1 MIGKI
6 YTENNNI
13 IVFDFS
19 SVFDLIDGLAKDNFI
34 YYIELNGK
42 ILNSSTPEE
51 TYDIVANGNIL
62 SNNFSMKLK
71 VLQNSLIKLES
82 KKRVRQ
88 EMWHRILISL
98 VMFCFLCYIILK
110 HYQNIIKIKNVEDNT
125 KNLIKFYKEEKAD
138 IVKRYEYT
146 RRDLE
151 LVERLE
157 SAGLIH
163 DTKTKNY
170 FPIFLSQQVNE
181 NKIYSL
187 YSVQNKIRIFV
198 SDNIKIFC
206 H

>member
-1 MIGKI
+1 
-6 YTENNNI
+6 
-13 IVFDFS
+13 
-19 SVFDLIDGLAKDNFI
+19 
-34 YYIELNGK
+34 
-42 ILNSSTPEE
+42 
-51 TYDIVANGNIL
+51 
-62 SNNFSMKLK
+62 MKLK

-88 EMWHRILISL
+88 EMWYRILISL

-110 HYQNIIKIKNVEDNT
+110 HYQNIIKIKTVEDNT
-125 KNLIKFYKEEKAD
+125 RNLIKFYKEEKAD

-187 YSVQNKIRIFV
+187 DLQKLNLSSLVDTYNLINNSDIELQVDDRT
-198 SDNIKIFC
+198 SDNQVDSLLENEVLSQLFESIVRNFLQLKRNSKEKGVIKITYFSNGFTFEC
-206 H
+206 NLV